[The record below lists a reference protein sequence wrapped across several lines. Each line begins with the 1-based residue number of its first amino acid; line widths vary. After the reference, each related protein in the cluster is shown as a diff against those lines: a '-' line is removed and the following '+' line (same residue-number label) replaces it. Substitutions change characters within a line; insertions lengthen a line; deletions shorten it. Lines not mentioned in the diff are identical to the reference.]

1 MNTFEIWIIAVGLAM
16 DCFAVSIA
24 SGIVLQRFRWSTMG
38 IMAFLFGFFQGG
50 MPILGWLCTNWFLHY
65 TAEFDHWIAFFI
77 LLFLG
82 VRMIWE
88 SFSNKEEAGFNPARL
103 KTIFLLAIA
112 TSIDALVLGIS
123 FSCLGMKSIAT
134 LAYPVWVIAFVSFF
148 FSFLGLTLG
157 ILFGKR
163 FNFRADLLGG
173 IILIGIGVKI
183 LLSHLC
189 E

>member
-1 MNTFEIWIIAVGLAM
+1 MDTFEIWIIAVGLAM

-24 SGIVLQRFRWSTMG
+24 SGIILQRFRWSTMT
-38 IMAFLFGFFQGG
+38 IMALLFGLFQGG
-50 MPILGWLCTNWFLHY
+50 MPILGWLSTNWFLHY
-65 TAEFDHWIAFFI
+65 TAKYDHWIAFSI
-77 LLFLG
+77 LLLLG

-88 SFSNKEEAGFNPARL
+88 SFSNNEEAGFNPTRL

-112 TSIDALVLGIS
+112 TSIDAFVLGIS
-123 FSCLGMKSIAT
+123 FSCLGMKSITT
-134 LAYPVWVIAFVSFF
+134 LVYPAGVIAFVSFF
-148 FSFLGLTLG
+148 FSFFGLTLG

-183 LLSHLC
+183 LLTHLFV
-189 E
+189 

>member
-1 MNTFEIWIIAVGLAM
+1 
-16 DCFAVSIA
+16 
-24 SGIVLQRFRWSTMG
+24 
-38 IMAFLFGFFQGG
+38 
-50 MPILGWLCTNWFLHY
+50 
-65 TAEFDHWIAFFI
+65 
-77 LLFLG
+77 
-82 VRMIWE
+82 MIWE